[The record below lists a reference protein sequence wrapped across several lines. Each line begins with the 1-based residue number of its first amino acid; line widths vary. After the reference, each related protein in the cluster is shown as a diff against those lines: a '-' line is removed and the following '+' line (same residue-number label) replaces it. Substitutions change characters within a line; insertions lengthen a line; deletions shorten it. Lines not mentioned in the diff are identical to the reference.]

1 MTEKEYFK
9 IAEKYN
15 QHHIL
20 NHYRNLPPEKQ
31 NIFLKGLQGLDLN
44 LIFKLHKTF
53 SSKITLPNYIEN
65 IRQSPIIPIPK
76 THREKSQQEEARTLG
91 ESLIRQN
98 KIATLIVAGGQGS
111 RLGNEGPKG
120 ALPITLIKKKS
131 LFQLFAESVKA
142 MSIRYHATIPLL
154 IMTSHENHQD
164 TLNFFNAHDYYG
176 LDRDT
181 VHFFQQS
188 MLPSITPEGR
198 LILKDETHLF
208 MNPDGHGGSLK
219 ALHNSGLLKYLT
231 EKGISELFYCQV
243 DNPLVK
249 IADPAF
255 IGYHKILDAEIS
267 TKVVRRRNTREKVG
281 VYLSIKGKD
290 AIIEYNDL
298 NIKKMSALDENGAI
312 LYWAGNTGIHLL
324 NISFI
329 ERLNKHG
336 FALPYH
342 CAIKTVK
349 TIGSDGKPIKTIAW
363 KFETFVFDA
372 IPLARKTC
380 CLEVAREEEFSPVK
394 NRDGDDSP
402 ETVRRAMSNYYKNW
416 LEEAKITA
424 PSEVQIEI
432 SPLFALDKEEFIK
445 KLKGKLM
452 DIRENTYF
460 GNE

>member
-1 MTEKEYFK
+1 MTEREYFK

-31 NIFLKGLQGLDLN
+31 NIFLEGLQGLDFN

-53 SSKITLPNYIEN
+53 SSKITLPNYVDDVG
-65 IRQSPIIPIPK
+65 QASIIPIPK
-76 THREKSQQEEARTLG
+76 THRDKSRQEEARALG

-120 ALPITLIKKKS
+120 ALPITPIKKKP

-142 MSIRYHATIPLL
+142 MSIQYHATIPLL
-154 IMTSHENHQD
+154 IMTSHENHRD
-164 TLNFFNAHDYYG
+164 TLNFFNAHDYFG
-176 LDRDT
+176 LDRHT

-198 LILKDETHLF
+198 LILKDKTHLF

-219 ALHNSGLLKYLT
+219 ALFQSGLVEYLQ
-231 EKGISELFYCQV
+231 KQGISELFYCQV

-281 VYLSIKGKD
+281 VYLSIHGRD

-298 NIKKMSALDENGAI
+298 SIKKMSALDENGAI
-312 LYWAGNTGIHLL
+312 LYWAGNTAIHVL
-324 NISFI
+324 NLSFI

-349 TIGSDGKPIKTIAW
+349 TIGPDEKPIKTEAW

-372 IPLARKTC
+372 IPLAKRTC

-394 NRDGDDSP
+394 NRDGDNSP
-402 ETVRRAMSNYYKNW
+402 ETARNAMNNLYRNW
-416 LEEAKITA
+416 FKEAGIIIPA
-424 PSEVQIEI
+424 EIQVEI
-432 SPLFALDKEEFIK
+432 SPLFALDKKELVKKIGGKHLSIK
-445 KLKGKLM
+445 KNIYLG
-452 DIRENTYF
+452 
-460 GNE
+460 

>member
-1 MTEKEYFK
+1 
-9 IAEKYN
+9 
-15 QHHIL
+15 
-20 NHYRNLPPEKQ
+20 
-31 NIFLKGLQGLDLN
+31 
-44 LIFKLHKTF
+44 
-53 SSKITLPNYIEN
+53 
-65 IRQSPIIPIPK
+65 
-76 THREKSQQEEARTLG
+76 
-91 ESLIRQN
+91 
-98 KIATLIVAGGQGS
+98 
-111 RLGNEGPKG
+111 
-120 ALPITLIKKKS
+120 
-131 LFQLFAESVKA
+131 
-142 MSIRYHATIPLL
+142 
-154 IMTSHENHQD
+154 MTSHENHQD

-181 VHFFQQS
+181 VHFFKQS

-198 LILKDETHLF
+198 LILKDETYLF

-249 IADPAF
+249 IADPVF
-255 IGYHKILDAEIS
+255 IGYHKMSDAEIY
-267 TKVVRRRNTREKVG
+267 TKVVRRRNTKEKVG

-298 NIKKMSALDENGAI
+298 STKKMSALDENGAI
-312 LYWAGNTGIHLL
+312 LYWAGNTAIHVL

-342 CAIKTVK
+342 RAIKTVK
-349 TIGSDGKPIKTIAW
+349 TIGPDEKPIKTEAW

-380 CLEVAREEEFSPVK
+380 CVEAAREEEFSPVK

-402 ETVRRAMSNYYKNW
+402 ETAQRAMNNLHRRW
-416 LEEAKITA
+416 LEETGIVVPPATK
-424 PSEVQIEI
+424 VEI
-432 SPLFALDKEEFIK
+432 SSLFALDKEEFIK

>member
-1 MTEKEYFK
+1 MTEREYFK

-15 QHHIL
+15 QHHNL

-31 NIFLKGLQGLDLN
+31 NIFLKGLQGLDFN

-53 SSKITLPNYIEN
+53 SSKIILPNYIDDVG
-65 IRQSPIIPIPK
+65 QAPIIPIPK
-76 THREKSQQEEARTLG
+76 THRDKSQQEEARILG

-120 ALPITLIKKKS
+120 ALPITPITKKS

-142 MSIRYHATIPLL
+142 MSIQYHATIPLL

-164 TLNFFNAHDYYG
+164 TLNFFNSHDYFG
-176 LDRDT
+176 LDRHT

-255 IGYHKILDAEIS
+255 IGYHKMSDAEIS
-267 TKVVRRRNTREKVG
+267 TKVVRRRNTKEKVG

-298 NIKKMSALDENGAI
+298 SIKKMSAVDENGAI
-312 LYWAGNTGIHLL
+312 LYWAGNTAIHVLSL
-324 NISFI
+324 SFI

-342 CAIKTVK
+342 RAIKTVK
-349 TIGSDGKPIKTIAW
+349 TIGPDEKPIKTEAW

-380 CLEVAREEEFSPVK
+380 CVEAAREEEFSPVK

-402 ETVRRAMSNYYKNW
+402 ETAQRAMNNLHIRW
-416 LEEAKITA
+416 FEEAGIVVPPATK
-424 PSEVQIEI
+424 VEI